1 MQIVPHVLSCFKIS
15 NTRLLELQ
23 CSNRLTN
30 PINLTENSLLLK
42 STSSTSTKSPLQA
55 EIQHFCGDDTDKNTA
70 QNAPKRAT
78 SSENFHF
85 FLGRRAPIPYSSPP
99 PPPHQAFQICTCV
112 PEFQPYLRHCMQV
125 TERNLAVAESVRQ
138 DYRGVCV
145 LFVQQYDDDISTD
158 TERRASIS
166 LVDSRTSSKHAAG
179 SVTDRSIAAWS
190 RCHGRAGARYSTDTA
205 IISIHPPTW

>member
-1 MQIVPHVLSCFKIS
+1 MSVNHGRTGDDPPELKVKGTLMQIVPHVLSCFKIS

-78 SSENFHF
+78 SSEKFHF
-85 FLGRRAPIPYSSPP
+85 FWGGELPYPTPRPLPPASSLPNL
-99 PPPHQAFQICTCV
+99 
-112 PEFQPYLRHCMQV
+112 YLRPRVPAIFTPLYAGNRKKLSGCRKCSSGLQGG
-125 TERNLAVAESVRQ
+125 L
-138 DYRGVCV
+138 CV
-145 LFVQQYDDDISTD
+145 I
-158 TERRASIS
+158 
-166 LVDSRTSSKHAAG
+166 RT
-179 SVTDRSIAAWS
+179 TI
-190 RCHGRAGARYSTDTA
+190 
-205 IISIHPPTW
+205 